1 MSADPSVFL
10 GRVDL
15 DGIIHLDAPQRQR
28 SYCKAKMAG
37 QCVDV
42 IITPQGDLKSRLQ
55 ESGFHAMVSP
65 WAHESGQNITG
76 LKRDLLGEIFGWREH
91 VNVITGEVR
100 MELREPHTS
109 KLSRAKYSELIE
121 RSADIAAECGY
132 VLELPHEYRERK
144 EREAKKAAKGKAA

>member
-1 MSADPSVFL
+1 MSADPAVFL
-10 GRVDL
+10 GRVDDNGTIRL
-15 DGIIHLDAPQRQR
+15 DFPQRQR
-28 SYCKAKMAG
+28 AYCKAKLAG

-55 ESGFHAMVSP
+55 ECGFHAMISP
-65 WAHESGQNITG
+65 WARESGQAIDS
-76 LKRDLLGEIFGWREH
+76 LKRDLLGEIFGWQEH